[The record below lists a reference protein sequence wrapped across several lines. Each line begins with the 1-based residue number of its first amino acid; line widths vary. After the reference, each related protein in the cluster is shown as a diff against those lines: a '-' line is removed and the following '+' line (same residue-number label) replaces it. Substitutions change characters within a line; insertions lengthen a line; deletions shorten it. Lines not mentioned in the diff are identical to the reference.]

1 VRWAASASRS
11 RCLSVSVRVAGRLSL
26 SSGQCNLPLPVA
38 RRIHFRP
45 HAEATCPNSC
55 SLSGSSLAPSPSS
68 STCELS
74 PIENANLALTV
85 TRTFNSSP
93 ASPTVRT
100 VIWPINPQAHRGATS
115 APDAIVALVLSGT
128 PKLMISCGEEN
139 IAFSVYW

>member
-1 VRWAASASRS
+1 MRVARVASASAS
-11 RCLSVSVRVAGRLSL
+11 GSQGRLSL

-68 STCELS
+68 STWELS

-93 ASPTVRT
+93 TVRT
-100 VIWPINPQAHRGATS
+100 VILANLIPQAHRGATS
-115 APDAIVALVLSGT
+115 APDVIVASVLSGT
-128 PKLMISCGEEN
+128 RKLVISCGEEN